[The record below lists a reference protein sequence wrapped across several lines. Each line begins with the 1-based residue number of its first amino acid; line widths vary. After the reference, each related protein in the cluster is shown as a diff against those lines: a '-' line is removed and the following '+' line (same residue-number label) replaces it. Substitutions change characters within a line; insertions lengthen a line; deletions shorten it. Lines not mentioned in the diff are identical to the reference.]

1 MYEDIDFEII
11 SFKQSHGTVIIK
23 MRIEETFEKY
33 HELSMSLNRFNSM
46 EKEELEFEMYKIA
59 RMKVESYRTSFTN
72 VDTKIEELKN
82 SINDYNKKVVEKN
95 VNN

>member
-1 MYEDIDFEII
+1 MEDINFEII
-11 SFKQSHGTVIIK
+11 SFKQSYGTVIIK

-72 VDTKIEELKN
+72 VNTKIEELKN